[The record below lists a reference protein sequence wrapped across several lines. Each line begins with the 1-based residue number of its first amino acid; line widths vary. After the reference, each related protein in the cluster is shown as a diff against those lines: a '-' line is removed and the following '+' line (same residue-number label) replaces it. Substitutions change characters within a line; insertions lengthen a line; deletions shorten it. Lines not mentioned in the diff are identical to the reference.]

1 MIGRENENTHCI
13 VRTFK
18 YKFISSPHRQR
29 LVDHGSRPQ
38 GHGPQARVPAD
49 PGDPGQ
55 LRHRL
60 HHLQRP
66 PLLPSPPQRPL
77 QVRGLSVH
85 RPGRVALRADCSHG

>member
-1 MIGRENENTHCI
+1 MIGRENENTHSI

-18 YKFISSPHRQR
+18 YKFISSPRRQR
-29 LVDHGSRPQ
+29 PVYHGPRPQ

-66 PLLPSPPQRPL
+66 PLLPAPPQRPL
-77 QVRGLSVH
+77 QGPGLPLPSPSGAAV
-85 RPGRVALRADCSHG
+85 RADRAHG